1 MVDFTPDAVM
11 APLSYAGSGDAA
23 TRLARLH
30 AEFSAILKVPR
41 VYVRH
46 QGTTHFVSGSPADT
60 LLFPQSDPR
69 SGRPRYAWSDRGD
82 GVSYGRLQVDN
93 A

>member
-1 MVDFTPDAVM
+1 MIDFIPDAVL

-30 AEFSAILKVPR
+30 AEFSALLRVPR

-46 QGTTHFVSGSPADT
+46 QGTTHFITGSPTDT
-60 LLFPQSDPR
+60 ILFPQADAR
-69 SGRPRYAWSDRGD
+69 SG
-82 GVSYGRLQVDN
+82 
-93 A
+93 

>member
-1 MVDFTPDAVM
+1 MADIIPDAVL

-23 TRLARLH
+23 TRLARLQ
-30 AEFSAILKVPR
+30 ADFSAVLQVRR
-41 VYVRH
+41 VYIRH
-46 QGTTHFVSGSPADT
+46 QGTTHFLSGSSTDT

-69 SGRPRYAWSDRGD
+69 SGRSRYTWTDRGD
-82 GVSYGRLQVDN
+82 GVSYGRYRAD